1 MKFFAPLRISENI
14 SKTPEGYLLCRN
26 VSIGRTGE
34 MVYGVG
40 ETPLAPGPDGKVY
53 VTRAAEE
60 LFRPETIASFEGK
73 AVTILHPEDFVN
85 PGNWAQLTKGVVQ
98 NVRRGTG
105 EQENDLVAD
114 FLITV
119 QDAITLVEEGLRE
132 VSCGYEAEYTQTGV
146 GRGFQS
152 AIVGNHVALVE
163 EGRAGAAYAINDHKG
178 EGSRMKLS
186 DKIKA
191 IFAKAQ
197 DEALKVAG
205 GEDTNT
211 ETPETKE
218 GFVTIKDMQSYMDA
232 SFKKMTDSFAEMMGK
247 KKEGGDAGEKQDP
260 QTGKPAEPV
269 AKDAEPDGM
278 AAVLAKI
285 EERLAKL
292 EARENAEEEVQ
303 VGDEDEDGEE
313 SEDEDLVE
321 AEPTGDSAGGDED
334 EDDEMD
340 VAARVEILAP
350 GMDAKG
356 KNVKAK
362 ALLAAYGTK
371 DGKAAI
377 DTFTGG
383 KSPNTKD
390 AKLTDAL
397 FVGVSEILKTKRSE
411 QIDSVRQKI
420 RDRALSSLKGPK
432 GAKTAEDINEIN
444 TKYYGGG
451 KS

>member
-1 MKFFAPLRISENI
+1 MKFFAPFRISENI

-40 ETPLAPGPDGKVY
+40 ETPLQPGPDGKVI
-53 VTRAAEE
+53 VSRTAEE

-73 AVTILHPEDFVN
+73 ALTILHPEDFVS
-85 PGNWAQLTKGVVQ
+85 PQNWAQLTKGIVQ

-119 QDAITLVEEGLRE
+119 QDAIELVESGLRE

-152 AIVGNHVALVE
+152 GIVGNHVALVE
-163 EGRAGAAYAINDHKG
+163 EGRAGTAYAINDHKG
-178 EGSRMKLS
+178 DSVMTLK

-197 DEALKVAG
+197 DEALKVADCG
-205 GEDTNT
+205 GMDEAA
-211 ETPETKE
+211 EK
-218 GFVTIKDMQSYMDA
+218 KDQPAFDAKAYMD
-232 SFKKMTDSFAEMMGK
+232 EMFGKLMDAITGK
-247 KKEGGDAGEKQDP
+247 KEDKPAGDAGAKQDP

-269 AKDAEPDGM
+269 AKDEEGEPSGLE
-278 AAVLAKI
+278 A
-285 EERLAKL
+285 RLAKL
-292 EARENAEEEVQ
+292 EELVAKLVQRESAEEEVA
-303 VGDEDEDGEE
+303 VGDEGEEEAEYAEEGEE
-313 SEDEDLVE
+313 SEDEELEVS
-321 AEPTGDSAGGDED
+321 ATGDSAEPDEE

-350 GMDAKG
+350 GMKAAQ

-362 ALLAAYGTK
+362 ALLAAYGTT

-383 KSPNTKD
+383 KAPNVKD
-390 AKLTDAL
+390 AKVCDAL
-397 FVGVSEILKTKRSE
+397 FVGVSEVLKTKRAEKLAAARARS
-411 QIDSVRQKI
+411 
-420 RDRALSSLKGPK
+420 RDTLSGMPK
-432 GAKTAEDINEIN
+432 GAKSADDINAIN
-444 TKYYGGG
+444 AKHYG
-451 KS
+451 KKA